1 MIVLLLMQLCV
12 FLRVFFCVCVRPTKE
27 HHIQG
32 IFNMFKLL
40 FQIKKGHTQCRR
52 LPALRGSGE
61 GLTLS
66 PKPYPHKYAEAGA
79 RKLLFQI

>member
-12 FLRVFFCVCVRPTKE
+12 FLRVFFSVCVRPTKE

-40 FQIKKGHTQCRR
+40 FQIKKGTPSAVGFPHC
-52 LPALRGSGE
+52 A
-61 GLTLS
+61 GLGKGCL
-66 PKPYPHKYAEAGA
+66 
-79 RKLLFQI
+79 